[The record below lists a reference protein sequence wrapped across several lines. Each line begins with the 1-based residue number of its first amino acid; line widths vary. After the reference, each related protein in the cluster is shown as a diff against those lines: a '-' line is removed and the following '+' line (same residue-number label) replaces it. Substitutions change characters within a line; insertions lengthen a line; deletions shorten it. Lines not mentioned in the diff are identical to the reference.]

1 MSPSTWNEIATL
13 VVACAPLIAPDTA
26 MALIRTESGGNP
38 WAIGVV
44 RNTLTRQ
51 PRNNSEAQAAAQM
64 LDRSGWD
71 YSVGLAQINRR
82 NFERLGLTTKS
93 AFEPCSNLRA
103 MQTILSDC
111 FARAGHG
118 GKSSE
123 QIQLR
128 RAFSCYYSGNFKT
141 GFKTDLPGQVPYV
154 DRVIASWSHNRTRG
168 SPAR

>member
-51 PRNNSEAQAAAQM
+51 PRNNSEAQATAQM

-82 NFERLGLTTKS
+82 NFEWLGLTTKS

-111 FARAGHG
+111 FARAGH
-118 GKSSE
+118 
-123 QIQLR
+123 
-128 RAFSCYYSGNFKT
+128 SGMLIST
-141 GFKTDLPGQVPYV
+141 QT
-154 DRVIASWSHNRTRG
+154 
-168 SPAR
+168 